1 LFKKIGEIMNNDWR
15 TDNWAGHRD
24 VGRDPNN
31 YRFPRTSREAGIG
44 EYYSSRDDDE
54 ITVCGVCIVLAVIA
68 ILFGISLWVK

>member
-1 LFKKIGEIMNNDWR
+1 MWQDSR

-31 YRFPRTSREAGIG
+31 WRFPRTSREAGIG
-44 EYYSSRDDDE
+44 EYYSSHDE
-54 ITVCGVCIVLAVIA
+54 DVTVCGVCIVLAVIA